1 MQSEGMVWC
10 AKCYVRIA
18 PYEAQTVY
26 RRNKYHQ
33 DCFLKVVRD
42 EADQEKAVRSR
53 ARADDAGERRS
64 A

>member
-1 MQSEGMVWC
+1 MRSEGTVWC
-10 AKCYVRIA
+10 AKCYLRIA

-33 DCFLKVVRD
+33 DCFLKVVRE

-53 ARADDAGERRS
+53 ARAADAGQRS
-64 A
+64 SA

>member
-1 MQSEGMVWC
+1 MRSEGTVWC
-10 AKCYVRIA
+10 AKCSVRIA

-33 DCFLKVVRD
+33 DCFLNVVRE
-42 EADQEKAVRSR
+42 EADQEKAVRSG
-53 ARADDAGERRS
+53 ARPADAEQRRS